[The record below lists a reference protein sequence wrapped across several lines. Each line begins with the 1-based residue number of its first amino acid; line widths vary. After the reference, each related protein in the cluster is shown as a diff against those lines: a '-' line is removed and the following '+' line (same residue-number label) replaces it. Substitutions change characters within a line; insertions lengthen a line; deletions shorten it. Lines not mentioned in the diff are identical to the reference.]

1 MKNIKRFLSVC
12 LSLIMLLSSSFVV
25 LADSNETN
33 EAKEANESFVSLDE
47 IAKYEDKMYADS
59 APNEIVITDPVAIQK
74 LATEQGFPDVED
86 IKKLTYTIGKVGQS
100 ALDDEIPQK
109 EVPEMD
115 AVEEIISKISEDSP
129 YKRRPTQKRTWMTVP
144 EMGKLLGL
152 KKTDRYWLVHKNVF
166 ESKEI
171 AGKIRIN
178 IASFEKWYANQ
189 IKYHKVTGEEPGKEL
204 KSWSYSVKEVADLLG
219 VDEYLVYDLLKKN
232 QMEAVIVD
240 YWKRIPKESFQN
252 WYKSQSRYRTK
263 EDREKDALL
272 EDATITMPEMAQL
285 LGTTRSAV
293 YTILD
298 NPKYSHFF
306 EFIVIAEKKRI
317 TKESFRKFLKGQ
329 DRYKLDPSNDYEEL
343 AQEQNI
349 ALANFRRK
357 KLSQTGIRGS
367 NGNIKYLTFDEASYL
382 AKVSRSM
389 INKWADTGK
398 FTVIKVGSRVRIRR
412 DEFEDWM
419 EQRDLE
425 RSMQ

>member
-152 KKTDRYWLVHKNVF
+152 KKTDSILKNDPDIEFDELRFAVDDDGTNILVIINKG
-166 ESKEI
+166 EI
-171 AGKIRIN
+171 TGAVDIDN
-178 IASFEKWYANQ
+178 MYEFASSHCNDFK
-189 IKYHKVTGEEPGKEL
+189 
-204 KSWSYSVKEVADLLG
+204 DLRDD
-219 VDEYLVYDLLKKN
+219 DE
-232 QMEAVIVD
+232 
-240 YWKRIPKESFQN
+240 
-252 WYKSQSRYRTK
+252 
-263 EDREKDALL
+263 
-272 EDATITMPEMAQL
+272 
-285 LGTTRSAV
+285 
-293 YTILD
+293 
-298 NPKYSHFF
+298 
-306 EFIVIAEKKRI
+306 IVINREWILNKLAEA
-317 TKESFRKFLKGQ
+317 E
-329 DRYKLDPSNDYEEL
+329 NE
-343 AQEQNI
+343 
-349 ALANFRRK
+349 
-357 KLSQTGIRGS
+357 
-367 NGNIKYLTFDEASYL
+367 
-382 AKVSRSM
+382 
-389 INKWADTGK
+389 
-398 FTVIKVGSRVRIRR
+398 
-412 DEFEDWM
+412 
-419 EQRDLE
+419 
-425 RSMQ
+425 